1 MSALEGPSLHIRGH
15 VLLGDDRELTELWV
29 KDGVVTFTRPSAPG
43 THQRTIE
50 GWVLPG
56 LVDMHAHV
64 GLGPDGAVG
73 LAEAE
78 EQARAHRRAGVLAV
92 RDAGS
97 PTDTSPLVHRPHLP
111 RIVRAGRHLARPK
124 RYVRGLA
131 VELADA
137 AELPEAVRREARA
150 GDGWVKLVA
159 DWIDRDL
166 GADGDL
172 TPLWP
177 DDVLAEAVAV
187 AHGEAARVTAH
198 TFSAEAVPGLLAAG
212 VDCLEH
218 GTGVPPELMGEL
230 AERGIPVVPTLLQV
244 AQFDRF
250 AAQADGKYP
259 RFAERMRRLHEN
271 RYAHVRALFEAGV
284 PLLVGTDAGT
294 TMEHGRLADECV
306 ELVKAGVP
314 ASEVVAAASWRARQ
328 FLGLGHLVE
337 GAVADLVVYDADP
350 REDIAVLRSPR
361 AVIVAGENPRR

>member
-1 MSALEGPSLHIRGH
+1 MSALEGPSLHLRGQ
-15 VLLGDDRELTELWV
+15 VLLGDDREVSELWV

-64 GLGPDGAVG
+64 GLGENGAVG
-73 LAEAE
+73 LPEAE
-78 EQARAHRRAGVLAV
+78 DQARAHRRAGVLAV

-131 VELADA
+131 DELADV
-137 AELPEAVRREARA
+137 AELPEAVRREARS

-166 GADGDL
+166 GADADL

-177 DDVLAEAVAV
+177 GDVLAEAVAV
-187 AHGEAARVTAH
+187 AHAEAARVTAH
-198 TFSAEAVPGLLAAG
+198 AFSAEALPDLLAAG
-212 VDCLEH
+212 IDCLEH

-230 AERGIPVVPTLLQV
+230 AARGIPVVPTLLQV

-250 AAQADGKYP
+250 AAQADGRYP
-259 RFAERMRRLHEN
+259 RFAERMRRMHEN
-271 RYAHVRALFEAGV
+271 RYAQVRALFDAGV

-294 TMEHGRLADECV
+294 TVEHGRLADECA
-306 ELVKAGVP
+306 ELVAAGIP
-314 ASEVVAAASWRARQ
+314 AAEVVAAASWRARQ

-350 REDIAVLRSPR
+350 REDIAVLRSPK
-361 AVIVAGENPRR
+361 AVIVGGENPRR